1 MKYKDWLKEWLD
13 NYVEPTAKTRT
24 FSRYSEIVEQ
34 HIIPRLGELELD
46 ELTPSVLQHY
56 ITELLQSGN
65 LKTGRGLAANSVSAI
80 INVIQN
86 SLRTAFNLG
95 YTKEYTAD
103 RIKRPKSHEKDV
115 SCFSIQ
121 EQKKIEQAVLN
132 SKKDKMFGVMLC
144 LYTGLRV
151 GELLALKWTDFDLQ
165 KGHLSVSRSCHDGKG
180 KDGKYIR
187 IEDTPKTSS
196 SRRIIPL
203 PKQLLPIIKEFKK
216 KSNAEYVVSCNGK
229 PLSVRSYQRS
239 FDLLQRKLGITHRG
253 FHSLRHTFATRALEC
268 GMDVKTLSEI
278 LGHKSPTVTLN
289 RYVHSLMEHKQDM
302 MNRLGK
308 LL

>member
-1 MKYKDWLKEWLD
+1 MEYKDWLKEWLD

-34 HIIPRLGELELD
+34 HIVPRLGKFELD
-46 ELTPSVLQHY
+46 ELSPAVLQHY

-103 RIKRPKSHEKDV
+103 RIKRPKSQEKDV

-165 KGHLSVSRSCHDGKG
+165 KGHLSEIFINLIPANPMEALSKG
-180 KDGKYIR
+180 EMI
-187 IEDTPKTSS
+187 
-196 SRRIIPL
+196 
-203 PKQLLPIIKEFKK
+203 PIIFFAT
-216 KSNAEYVVSCNGK
+216 SQN
-229 PLSVRSYQRS
+229 S
-239 FDLLQRKLGITHRG
+239 FDKI
-253 FHSLRHTFATRALEC
+253 
-268 GMDVKTLSEI
+268 
-278 LGHKSPTVTLN
+278 
-289 RYVHSLMEHKQDM
+289 
-302 MNRLGK
+302 
-308 LL
+308 